1 MNIQERLMNAY
12 LNEQQQLRALE
23 QQQSSAM
30 GGSIGIA
37 KREPERIVPS
47 AVGIKREEVINY
59 DCSENIFNQNTNE
72 YILSKSDHL
81 SENKF
86 IQF

>member
-30 GGSIGIA
+30 VGSIGIA

-72 YILSKSDHL
+72 YILSKSGRL

>member
-1 MNIQERLMNAY
+1 MNIQERLMSAY
-12 LNEQQQLRALE
+12 LNEQQQQQLRALE

-30 GGSIGIA
+30 VGSIGIA

-59 DCSENIFNQNTNE
+59 DCSENILIRTQMNI
-72 YILSKSDHL
+72 YCRKAAI
-81 SENKF
+81 
-86 IQF
+86 